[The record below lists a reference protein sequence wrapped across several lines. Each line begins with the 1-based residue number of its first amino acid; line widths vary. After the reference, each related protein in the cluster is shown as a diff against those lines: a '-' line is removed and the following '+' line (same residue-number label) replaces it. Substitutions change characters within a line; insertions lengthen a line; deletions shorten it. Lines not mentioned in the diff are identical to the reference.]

1 MPTLLCMTQTISR
14 RRWFAV
20 ALAFLSLA
28 PNARAADDAAKFSK
42 WEKEITAF
50 EAADQK
56 QPPPKGG
63 IVFVGSSSVRL
74 WDVKKAFPNL
84 PVINRGFGGSQIEDS
99 THFVERI
106 VFPYEPC
113 AVVFYAG
120 DNDIAAGKSAE
131 TVAADFKAFAKKV
144 QERLPNTVLFVIP
157 VKPSPSRWKHIETQ
171 RAANKLISDYCEEC
185 CCNGA
190 VFVDI
195 VKPMLGADGQPREEL
210 FLKDRLHMNANGYAL
225 WNDALR
231 PHLEKLTPGSPKLN
245 AVLTAKRVVFL
256 GDSITYAGN
265 YIAYLEACLTT
276 RYPQQ
281 RLEFLNLG
289 LPSETCSGLSEDGH
303 AGGKFPRPDLHERL
317 PRVLDKAKPDLI
329 VACYGM
335 NCGIYLPFDE
345 QRFAKYQDGI
355 RRLRTAAQAAG
366 AQVIHLTPPTFD
378 RTRGG
383 GSHDYNEVLD
393 RYSEWLLSQRA
404 DGWMVIDIHGAMNR
418 HLAERRR
425 WNPKFVLAGDGVHAG
440 PTGHW
445 LMAEVLVDHFGGC
458 INTGAGVS
466 QESDGDEP
474 VDPAKLEVGDISYE
488 GLIPSA
494 IDPAWERDSLELFPS
509 SVLIGSFWIGAK
521 PLKAPRYDVFEGDK
535 LVGMLTS
542 HELQSGS
549 EADLRLL
556 ESLSLNVR
564 SATLLKKITARQRL
578 LTDAWLNEI
587 GHLRPGMAKGKP
599 LAEAIAEAAKL
610 SDEIGSLAQPT
621 KVTLTF
627 KPNEAPF
634 PGKKSDWHG
643 FDRYEFPVAG
653 NTASVVVPK
662 KVADGKP
669 WVWHG
674 EFFGHKPAPDIALLG
689 HGFHIVYLSVP
700 NMLGCPEAVSHWNA
714 LYRELTRRYGFAS
727 KPALV
732 GLSRGG
738 LYCYNWAAANP
749 DKVACIYGDAPV
761 CDFKSWPGG
770 KGKGKGS
777 AGDWKLILERFHFAD
792 EAEALAWKLN
802 PIDNLEPLAAAKVP
816 LLHVFGDA
824 DDVVPWEENT
834 GLIAERYEKLG
845 GKIELIRKPGVGHH
859 PHGLDDST
867 PIVEFIRKHAGAV
880 GTKN

>member
-1 MPTLLCMTQTISR
+1 MPTLLSMFRNASR
-14 RRWFAV
+14 VHWFATV
-20 ALAFLSLA
+20 LAFLSLA
-28 PNARAADDAAKFSK
+28 PIARAADDEAKFAK
-42 WEKEITAF
+42 WEKEIAAF

-63 IVFVGSSSVRL
+63 IVFVGSSSIRL
-74 WDVKKAFPNL
+74 WDVKKSFPGL

-99 THFVERI
+99 THFVDRI
-106 VFPYEPC
+106 VVPYAPT

-120 DNDIAAGKSAE
+120 DNDIASGKSAE
-131 TVAADFKAFAKKV
+131 TVVADFKAFAKKIE
-144 QERLPNTVLFVIP
+144 ERLPNTVLFFISI
-157 VKPSPSRWKHIETQ
+157 KPSPSRWKHIETQ
-171 RAANKLISDYCEEC
+171 RAANKLISDYCEENC
-185 CCNGA
+185 CLA
-190 VFVDI
+190 TFVDV
-195 VKPMLGADGQPREEL
+195 VKPMLGADGQPLDEL
-210 FLKDRLHMNANGYAL
+210 FVKDRLHMTAEGYAV
-225 WNDALR
+225 WNATLR
-231 PHLEKLTPGSPKLN
+231 PHLEKIVTGTPRLSS
-245 AVLTAKRVVFL
+245 VLTAKRVVFL

-265 YIAYLEACLTT
+265 YIAYLEACLAT
-276 RYPQQ
+276 RYPKQ
-281 RLEFLNLG
+281 RFEFLNLG

-317 PRVLDKAKPDLI
+317 QRVLDKAKPDLI

-345 QRFAKYQDGI
+345 QRFAKYQEGI
-355 RRLRTAAQAAG
+355 RRLRTAAHAAG
-366 AQVIHLTPPTFD
+366 AQVIHLTPPTYD
-378 RTRGG
+378 PTRGG
-383 GSHDYNEVLD
+383 GSPDYNATLD
-393 RYSEWLLSQRA
+393 RYSEWLVSQRA
-404 DGWMVIDIHGAMNR
+404 DGWMVIDIHGEMNR

-445 LMAEVLVDHFGGC
+445 LMASTLAENFGGP
-458 INTGAGVS
+458 INIGTGIS
-466 QESDGDEP
+466 QESGNDEPIEIDDMDYEGIIPSP
-474 VDPAKLEVGDISYE
+474 VDPAWD
-488 GLIPSA
+488 
-494 IDPAWERDSLELFPS
+494 RDSLEQSPASDL
-509 SVLIGSFWIGAK
+509 LGNLWIGAK

-535 LVGMLTS
+535 LVGTLTS
-542 HELQSGS
+542 HELQSES
-549 EADLRLL
+549 EADIRLL

-587 GHLRPGMAKGKP
+587 GHLRPGMSKGKP
-599 LAEAIAEAAKL
+599 LTEALAEAAKL
-610 SDEIGSLAQPT
+610 SDEIESLVQPT
-621 KVTLTF
+621 KVTMTF

-643 FDRYEFPVAG
+643 FDRYEFEVAG
-653 NTASVVVPK
+653 KTASVVVPK
-662 KVADGKP
+662 KAADGKP

-689 HGFHIVYLSVP
+689 HGFHIVYLNVP
-700 NMLGCPEAVSHWNA
+700 NMLGCPDAVSHWNS

-777 AGDWKLILERFHFAD
+777 AGDWKLIVERFQFKND
-792 EAEALAWKLN
+792 DEALAWKLN
-802 PIDNLEPLAAAKVP
+802 PIDNLEPLAKANVP

-824 DDVVPWEENT
+824 DDVVPWDENT

-845 GKIELIRKPGVGHH
+845 GKIELIRKRGVGHH

-867 PIVEFIRKHAGAV
+867 PIVEFIRKH
-880 GTKN
+880 TLK

>member
-1 MPTLLCMTQTISR
+1 MPTPLSVIRNVLR
-14 RRWFAV
+14 GRWFAAV
-20 ALAFLSLA
+20 LAFLTFA
-28 PNARAADDAAKFSK
+28 PIARAADDDAKFAK
-42 WEKEITAF
+42 WEKEIAAF

-63 IVFVGSSSVRL
+63 IVFVGSSSIRL
-74 WDVKKAFPNL
+74 WDVKKSFPGL

-106 VFPYEPC
+106 VVPYEPS

-120 DNDIAAGKSAE
+120 DNDINAGKSAE
-131 TVAADFKAFAKKV
+131 TVAADFKAFAKKID
-144 QERLPNTVLFVIP
+144 ERLPNTVLLFISI
-157 VKPSPSRWKHIETQ
+157 KPSPSRWKHIETQ

-185 CCNGA
+185 CCGPG
-190 VFVDI
+190 FVDV
-195 VKPMLGADGQPREEL
+195 VKPMLGAGGQPREEL
-210 FLKDRLHMNANGYAL
+210 FVKDRLHMSADGYTIWNAT
-225 WNDALR
+225 LR
-231 PHLEKLTPGSPKLN
+231 PKLENLLTGSPPLSS
-245 AVLTAKRVVFL
+245 VLTAKRVVFL
-256 GDSITYAGN
+256 GDSITYDGK
-265 YIAYLEACLTT
+265 YIAYLEACLAT
-276 RYPQQ
+276 RYPKQ
-281 RLEFLNLG
+281 RFEFLNLG

-303 AGGKFPRPDLHERL
+303 AGGKFSRPDLHERL
-317 PRVLDKAKPDLI
+317 PRVLDKARPDLI

-393 RYSEWLLSQRA
+393 RYSEWLVSQRA
-404 DGWMVIDIHGAMNR
+404 DGWMVIDIHGEMNR

-445 LMAEVLVDHFGGC
+445 LMASTLAENFGGP
-458 INTGAGVS
+458 ISIGTGIS
-466 QESDGDEP
+466 QESGNDEPIEIDDMDYEGIIPSP
-474 VDPAKLEVGDISYE
+474 VDPAWD
-488 GLIPSA
+488 
-494 IDPAWERDSLELFPS
+494 RDSLELSTS
-509 SVLIGSFWIGAK
+509 SVLLGHIWIGAK

-535 LVGMLTS
+535 LVGTLTS
-542 HELQSGS
+542 YELQSES
-549 EADLRLL
+549 EADIRLL
-556 ESLSLNVR
+556 ESLSINVR
-564 SATLLKKITARQRL
+564 SATLLKKIIARQRL

-587 GHLRPGMAKGKP
+587 GHLRPGMSKGEP
-599 LAEAIAEAAKL
+599 LDKAIAEAAKL
-610 SDEIGSLAQPT
+610 SDEIEALAHPT

-643 FDRYEFPVAG
+643 FDRYEFDVAG
-653 NTASVVVPK
+653 KTASVVVPK
-662 KVADGKP
+662 KAAEGKP

-689 HGFHIVYLSVP
+689 HGFHIVYLNVP
-700 NMLGCPEAVSHWNA
+700 NMLGCPDAVSHWNS

-727 KPALV
+727 NPALV

-777 AGDWKLILERFHFAD
+777 EGDWKLILERFHLKD
-792 EAEALAWKLN
+792 EDEALAWKLN
-802 PIDNLEPLAAAKVP
+802 PIDNLEPLAKAKVP

-824 DDVVPWEENT
+824 DDVVPWDENT

-859 PHGLDDST
+859 PHGLEDST
-867 PIVEFIRKHAGAV
+867 PIVEFIRKHAL
-880 GTKN
+880 K

>member
-1 MPTLLCMTQTISR
+1 MPPLMFVGRIVSHC
-14 RRWFAV
+14 RWIV
-20 ALAFLSLA
+20 VVLACVSLA
-28 PNARAADDAAKFSK
+28 PLTRAADDDAKFAK
-42 WEKEITAF
+42 WEKEIAAF

-63 IVFVGSSSVRL
+63 IVFVGSSSTRL
-74 WDVKKAFPNL
+74 WDVKKSFPDL

-106 VFPYEPC
+106 VVPYEPS

-120 DNDIAAGKSAE
+120 DNDINAGKSAE

-144 QERLPNTVLFVIP
+144 EERLPNTVLFFISI
-157 VKPSPSRWKHIETQ
+157 KPSPSRWKHIETQ
-171 RAANKLISDYCEEC
+171 RAANKLISDYCEENC
-185 CCNGA
+185 CVA
-190 VFVDI
+190 TFVD
-195 VKPMLGADGQPREEL
+195 VVEPMLGADGQPREEL
-210 FLKDRLHMNANGYAL
+210 FVKDRLHMTAEGYAV
-225 WNDALR
+225 WNATLR
-231 PHLEKLTPGSPKLN
+231 PHLEKIVTGTPRLSS
-245 AVLTAKRVVFL
+245 VLTAKRVVFL

-276 RYPQQ
+276 RYPKQ
-281 RLEFLNLG
+281 RFEFLNLG

-317 PRVLDKAKPDLI
+317 QRVLDKAKPDLI

-355 RRLRTAAQAAG
+355 RRLRSAAQAAG

-378 RTRGG
+378 WTRFG
-383 GSHDYNEVLD
+383 GSHDYNQVLD

-404 DGWMVIDIHGAMNR
+404 DGWMVIDIHGEMNQ

-440 PTGHW
+440 PTAHW
-445 LMAEVLVDHFGGC
+445 LMASTLAENFGGP
-458 INTGAGVS
+458 ISIGTGIS
-466 QESDGDEP
+466 QESGNDEP
-474 VDPAKLEVGDISYE
+474 IEIDDMDYDGIIPSIVDPAWD
-488 GLIPSA
+488 
-494 IDPAWERDSLELFPS
+494 RDSLELSPS
-509 SVLIGSFWIGAK
+509 SVLLGHIWIGAK
-521 PLKAPRYDVFEGDK
+521 PLKAPRYDVFEGDE
-535 LVGMLTS
+535 LVGTLTS
-542 HELQSGS
+542 HELQSES
-549 EADLRLL
+549 EADIRLL
-556 ESLSLNVR
+556 ESLSINVR

-578 LTDAWLNEI
+578 LGDAWLNEI
-587 GHLRPGMAKGKP
+587 GHLRPGMAKGEP
-599 LAEAIAEAAKL
+599 LAKAIAEAAKL
-610 SDEIGSLAQPT
+610 SDEIELLAQPT

-627 KPNEAPF
+627 KPNEVPF

-643 FDRYEFPVAG
+643 FDRYEFDVAG
-653 NTASVVVPK
+653 KTASVVVPK
-662 KVADGKP
+662 KAAAGKP

-674 EFFGHKPAPDIALLG
+674 EFFGHKPDPDIALLG
-689 HGFHIVYLSVP
+689 HGFHIVYLNVP
-700 NMLGCPEAVSHWNA
+700 NMLGCPEAVSNWNS

-802 PIDNLEPLAAAKVP
+802 PVDNLEPLATAKVS

-824 DDVVPWEENT
+824 DDVVPWDENT

-859 PHGLDDST
+859 PHGLEDST
-867 PIVEFIRKHAGAV
+867 PIVEFIRKH
-880 GTKN
+880 TLK